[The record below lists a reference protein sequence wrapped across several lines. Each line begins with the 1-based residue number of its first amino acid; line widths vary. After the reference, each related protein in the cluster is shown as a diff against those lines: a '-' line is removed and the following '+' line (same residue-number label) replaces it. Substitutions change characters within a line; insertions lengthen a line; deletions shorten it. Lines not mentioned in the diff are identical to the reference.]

1 MCDIAA
7 EAILLQCWRRSGF
20 IDHTVNKTATDLSL
34 LPKKMDLLRLFSK
47 IVHSI
52 VCFIWAFLIYKTCKF
67 STLQKNII

>member
-34 LPKKMDLLRLFSK
+34 LPKKNATL
-47 IVHSI
+47 
-52 VCFIWAFLIYKTCKF
+52 KTIFKNCALYCVLYM
-67 STLQKNII
+67 SLPYLQNM